1 MKLPTR
7 RKSIDYLF
15 NQALGQ
21 FIGFYVAI
29 YSTGIVSTF
38 FETRSISNLWG
49 FLARKT
55 VVGAG
60 TFSVLE
66 RLVAVLIGFI
76 VFEIVSTN
84 LKPLLERLR
93 PVVDPVVARLAQ
105 ERGWDAKWMK
115 LKADLN
121 RKRLA
126 LFASVKAADRNSPLG
141 DRFRDRDLG
150 SSDWARDD

>member
-1 MKLPTR
+1 M
-7 RKSIDYLF
+7 DYLY

-38 FETRSISNLWG
+38 FETRRISKLWG
-49 FLARKT
+49 CLARKT
-55 VVGAG
+55 VVEAG

-66 RLVAVLIGFI
+66 RIVAVLIGFI

-93 PVVDPVVARLAQ
+93 RMVDKVLAQIAQ

-115 LKADLN
+115 PKADLHT
-121 RKRLA
+121 KRLA
-126 LFASVKAADRNSPLG
+126 LFSSVNTADRNSPLG
-141 DRFRDRDLG
+141 DRFRDRDVG

>member
-7 RKSIDYLF
+7 RASMDYLF

-66 RLVAVLIGFI
+66 RIVAVLIGFI

-93 PVVDPVVARLAQ
+93 PVVDKVLARLAQ
-105 ERGWDAKWMK
+105 ERGWDAKWIK

-121 RKRLA
+121 TKRLA
-126 LFASVKAADRNSPLG
+126 LFASVNAADRNSPLG

-150 SSDWARDD
+150 SSD